1 VVRAV
6 SLPLSL
12 LLRSAAAGGDFALK
26 KTWGGSE
33 PERLD
38 GAIAGQSG
46 GGEALLLLKT
56 SERLAVGASRRPLR
70 WAAGNRAWDA
80 SRSWM
85 ASIAGLEQALRGKGE
100 RHSRLV
106 HRDRGQRG
114 GGRGGHLAS

>member
-38 GAIAGQSG
+38 GAIAVAPVVCRKAAATIFPCDRHMRARLINTAAFG
-46 GGEALLLLKT
+46 GVNG
-56 SERLAVGASRRPLR
+56 
-70 WAAGNRAWDA
+70 
-80 SRSWM
+80 
-85 ASIAGLEQALRGKGE
+85 
-100 RHSRLV
+100 
-106 HRDRGQRG
+106 
-114 GGRGGHLAS
+114 